1 MLSLVSLKQERRLL
15 VVVKL
20 KRRLKKRFRDSSVAY
35 KMLSVYIT
43 FAAIFFLISLG
54 LLQISFVIYSHE
66 LYEKSVQELDYFSQ
80 DVNRG
85 LKDAEKSNYD
95 ISMDTL
101 IQQTL
106 TELSSLKY
114 PSIEYNQKQRELRSI
129 LMNEYDPGGCVK
141 SIIYIDLYGNVM
153 EIGASAWEV
162 SDDSF
167 TTIRKQM
174 ESEKGSYVVYGP
186 TKECPYLL
194 SGRVV
199 RNRLDMSLDNLG
211 ELIFVCDVSNVI
223 LENKEQLS
231 SKEAAV
237 YVYNKNCIVYE
248 DENVKKLDD
257 LPGYVNHS
265 GYKIVSQSG
274 KKYFVSYLYSAN
286 VDWTYASFFPYSAIY
301 GQVQTMRYL
310 LLGGFSI
317 VFMILILF
325 MKKISKVITDPLE
338 HLTDSMQIVETGDF
352 RAARKM
358 LVVSDRKDEI
368 GTLSREFQTM
378 LETVDTLILENYEKQ
393 LLIRDTKYKMLRAQI
408 NPHFLY
414 NTLNVIHWMIRAK
427 RNEEASKM
435 IVELGEILHYSFSQ
449 IPYAVVT
456 DEINMVKSYITIQQS
471 RYQGRIEFVVVTD
484 GKLDQYIMPRM
495 ILQPLIENAI
505 SYGAE
510 PYLDL
515 CTITVRVTE
524 EQDEIVMQVEDNGAG
539 MSKEELEAV
548 RRLDFKPKGH
558 GIGIRNI
565 VERLKMDDDKSSF
578 DIDSEVGKGT
588 IITIKLHKKTGE
600 NINV

>member
-1 MLSLVSLKQERRLL
+1 MIVRLKG
-15 VVVKL
+15 K
-20 KRRLKKRFRDSSVAY
+20 LKKRFRDSSIAY

-54 LLQISFVIYSHE
+54 LLQISFTIYSHE

-80 DVNRG
+80 NVNRG
-85 LKDAEKSNYD
+85 LKDAERSNYN

-106 TELSSLKY
+106 KELSSLGY
-114 PSIEYNQKQRELRSI
+114 PSIEYNQKQRELRNI
-129 LMNEYDPGGCVK
+129 LMNEYDPESCVK
-141 SIIYIDLYGNVM
+141 SIIYVDLYGNVM
-153 EIGASAWEV
+153 EIGTSPWEV

-167 TTIRKQM
+167 ATIRKQM
-174 ESEKGSYVVYGP
+174 ENTKGSYVVYGP
-186 TKECPYLL
+186 TQECPYLL

-231 SKEAAV
+231 LKEAAI
-237 YVYNKNCIVYE
+237 YVYNQDCAVYE
-248 DENVKKLDD
+248 DENIKKLDG
-257 LPGYVNHS
+257 LPEYENQS
-265 GYKIVSQSG
+265 GYKIVNQSG

-286 VDWTYASFFPYSAIY
+286 VDWTYVSFLPYSAIY
-301 GQVQTMRYL
+301 GQVQTTRYL
-310 LLGGFSI
+310 LLAGFSI

-325 MKKISKVITDPLE
+325 MKKISRVIVDPLE
-338 HLTDSMQIVETGDF
+338 HLTDSMKIVETGDF
-352 RAARKM
+352 QSAREM
-358 LVVSDRKDEI
+358 LIVSDRKDEI

-378 LETVDTLILENYEKQ
+378 LEKVDTLILENYEKQ

-449 IPYAVVT
+449 LPYASVT
-456 DEINMVKSYITIQQS
+456 DEINIIKSYITIQQS
-471 RYQGRIEFVVVTD
+471 RYQGRIVFVVTTNGD
-484 GKLDQYIMPRM
+484 LEQYIMPRM
-495 ILQPLIENAI
+495 IVQPLIENAI

-510 PYLDL
+510 PSLDL
-515 CTITVRVTE
+515 CTITMRVTE
-524 EQDEIVMQVEDNGAG
+524 AQDVIVMQVEDDGAG

-548 RRLDFKPKGH
+548 RRLEFKPKGH

-565 VERLKMDDDKSSF
+565 IERLKMDDDKNSF
-578 DIDSEVGKGT
+578 DIDSKVGKGT
-588 IITIKLHKKTGE
+588 VITIKLQKKTGE
-600 NINV
+600 STNV

>member
-1 MLSLVSLKQERRLL
+1 MIVRLKG
-15 VVVKL
+15 K
-20 KRRLKKRFRDSSVAY
+20 LKKRFRDSSIAY

-54 LLQISFVIYSHE
+54 LLQISFTIYSHE

-80 DVNRG
+80 NVNRG
-85 LKDAEKSNYD
+85 LKDAERSNYN

-106 TELSSLKY
+106 KELSSLGY
-114 PSIEYNQKQRELRSI
+114 PSIEYNQKQRELRNI
-129 LMNEYDPGGCVK
+129 LMNEYDPESCVK
-141 SIIYIDLYGNVM
+141 SIIYVDLYGNVM
-153 EIGASAWEV
+153 EIGTSPWEV

-167 TTIRKQM
+167 ATIRKQM
-174 ESEKGSYVVYGP
+174 ENTKGSYVVYGP
-186 TKECPYLL
+186 TQECPYLL

-231 SKEAAV
+231 LKEAAI
-237 YVYNKNCIVYE
+237 YVYNQDCAVYE
-248 DENVKKLDD
+248 DENIKKLDG
-257 LPGYVNHS
+257 LPEYENQS
-265 GYKIVSQSG
+265 GYKIVNQSG

-286 VDWTYASFFPYSAIY
+286 VDWTYVSFFPYSAIY

-325 MKKISKVITDPLE
+325 MKKISRVIVDPLE

-352 RAARKM
+352 QSAREM
-358 LVVSDRKDEI
+358 LIVSDRKDEI

-378 LETVDTLILENYEKQ
+378 LEKVDTLILENYEKQ

-449 IPYAVVT
+449 LPYASVT
-456 DEINMVKSYITIQQS
+456 DEINIIKSYITIQQS
-471 RYQGRIEFVVVTD
+471 RYQGRIVFVVTTNGD
-484 GKLDQYIMPRM
+484 LEQYIMPRM
-495 ILQPLIENAI
+495 IVQPLIENAI

-510 PYLDL
+510 PCLDL
-515 CTITVRVTE
+515 CTITMRVTE
-524 EQDEIVMQVEDNGAG
+524 VQDEIVMQVEDNGVG

-565 VERLKMDDDKSSF
+565 VERLRMDDDKNSF
-578 DIDSEVGKGT
+578 NIDSEVGKGT
-588 IITIKLHKKTGE
+588 VITIKLQKKTGE
-600 NINV
+600 NTNV

>member
-1 MLSLVSLKQERRLL
+1 MIVRLKG
-15 VVVKL
+15 K
-20 KRRLKKRFRDSSVAY
+20 LKKRFRDSSIAY

-54 LLQISFVIYSHE
+54 LLQISFTIYSHE

-80 DVNRG
+80 NVNRG
-85 LKDAEKSNYD
+85 LKDAERSNYN

-106 TELSSLKY
+106 KELSSLGY
-114 PSIEYNQKQRELRSI
+114 PSIEYNQKQRELRNI
-129 LMNEYDPGGCVK
+129 LMNEYDPESCVK
-141 SIIYIDLYGNVM
+141 SIIYVDLYGNVM
-153 EIGASAWEV
+153 EIGTSPWEV

-167 TTIRKQM
+167 ATIRKQM
-174 ESEKGSYVVYGP
+174 ENTKGSYVVYGP
-186 TKECPYLL
+186 TQECPYLL

-231 SKEAAV
+231 LKEAAI
-237 YVYNKNCIVYE
+237 YVYNQDCAVYE
-248 DENVKKLDD
+248 DENIKKLDG
-257 LPGYVNHS
+257 LPEYENQS
-265 GYKIVSQSG
+265 GYKIVNQSG

-286 VDWTYASFFPYSAIY
+286 VDWTYVSFFPYSAIY

-325 MKKISKVITDPLE
+325 MKKISRVIVDPLE

-352 RAARKM
+352 QSAREM
-358 LVVSDRKDEI
+358 LIVSDRKDEI

-449 IPYAVVT
+449 LPYASVT
-456 DEINMVKSYITIQQS
+456 DEINIIKSYITIQQS
-471 RYQGRIEFVVVTD
+471 RYQGRIVFVVTTNGD
-484 GKLDQYIMPRM
+484 LEQYIMPRM
-495 ILQPLIENAI
+495 IVQPLIENAI

-510 PYLDL
+510 PCLDL
-515 CTITVRVTE
+515 CTITMRVTE
-524 EQDEIVMQVEDNGAG
+524 VQDEIVMQVEDNGVG

-565 VERLKMDDDKSSF
+565 VERLRMDDDKNSF
-578 DIDSEVGKGT
+578 NIDSEVGKGT
-588 IITIKLHKKTGE
+588 VITIKLQKKTGE
-600 NINV
+600 NTNV